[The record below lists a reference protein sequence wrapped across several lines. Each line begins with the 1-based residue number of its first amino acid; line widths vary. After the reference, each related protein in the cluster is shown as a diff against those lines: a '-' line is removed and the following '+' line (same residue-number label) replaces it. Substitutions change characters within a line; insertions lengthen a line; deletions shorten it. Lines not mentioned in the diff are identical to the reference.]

1 MSPAAR
7 HRLRTCCRTMCCL
20 PEAALQESRACSLWG
35 ARLGTTCRCATL
47 LHRRRGSQSLSRRT
61 SIEFRT
67 IDEDAGSAR
76 RKLFIG
82 HIREVERFAAVRER
96 DPGIAQACKV
106 LALVI
111 IVRFLGQSRHSS
123 GRFPSGVALLHVV
136 GSVLASRKTYY
147 TAVGSRRTQL
157 LLNVNRGINSA
168 RSSTCRTGRAP
179 IASHP
184 WAGLGVAAEPPS
196 AGRVNASCEG
206 QRRCASSL
214 CQRGNISAHSRRRLG
229 EAILCRPCSES
240 YVSHVAAPPARERA
254 YIAMCIEDKRNRQ
267 LRS

>member
-47 LHRRRGSQSLSRRT
+47 LHRRRGSQSLRRRT

-76 RKLFIG
+76 LKLFIG

-123 GRFPSGVALLHVV
+123 GRFPSGVALL
-136 GSVLASRKTYY
+136 LIFAD
-147 TAVGSRRTQL
+147 
-157 LLNVNRGINSA
+157 LNGEISA
-168 RSSTCRTGRAP
+168 WNG
-179 IASHP
+179 
-184 WAGLGVAAEPPS
+184 GLGSAPWGVA
-196 AGRVNASCEG
+196 
-206 QRRCASSL
+206 
-214 CQRGNISAHSRRRLG
+214 
-229 EAILCRPCSES
+229 
-240 YVSHVAAPPARERA
+240 
-254 YIAMCIEDKRNRQ
+254 IA
-267 LRS
+267 

>member
-1 MSPAAR
+1 MSAR
-7 HRLRTCCRTMCCL
+7 
-20 PEAALQESRACSLWG
+20 S
-35 ARLGTTCRCATL
+35 
-47 LHRRRGSQSLSRRT
+47 RRGLREREPCGRRARTGRGLGCGRLVPVAGGQALMPSDWGEASHTRPSR
-61 SIEFRT
+61 I
-67 IDEDAGSAR
+67 IDAGSAR

-111 IVRFLGQSRHSS
+111 IVRFFGQRRHPS
-123 GRFPSGVALLHVV
+123 GRLPSGVALLHVALLHVALLHVALLHVV

-168 RSSTCRTGRAP
+168 RSSNCRTGRAP

-240 YVSHVAAPPARERA
+240 
-254 YIAMCIEDKRNRQ
+254 
-267 LRS
+267 